1 MTRPCSGVLSAASVS
16 STGGGSAVG
25 FFEPLL
31 FAFRG
36 MSASYAKIAAV
47 AQPRKTLDANA
58 YALMLALTRAVLPH
72 ADVRRALWRGLTKG
86 AADRL
91 LRARRAAGRRR
102 HRAGQSAALALLR
115 RRAARRY
122 RAGPAR

>member
-31 FAFRG
+31 FAFPGQRTWLG
-36 MSASYAKIAAV
+36 DLCGVIAAGRARRRV
-47 AQPRKTLDANA
+47 AEPSGPGVARVPGCDRRVRELPRVV
-58 YALMLALTRAVLPH
+58 LAPH

-102 HRAGQSAALALLR
+102 
-115 RRAARRY
+115 
-122 RAGPAR
+122 